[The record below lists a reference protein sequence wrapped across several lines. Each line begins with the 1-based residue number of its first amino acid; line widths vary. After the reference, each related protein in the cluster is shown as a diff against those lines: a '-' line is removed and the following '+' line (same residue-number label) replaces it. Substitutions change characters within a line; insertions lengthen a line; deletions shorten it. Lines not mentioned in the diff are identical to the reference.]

1 MDRKKSVLI
10 ITNDFYPSRGG
21 IQETILG
28 LARQFGDKCVV
39 LAPYYSRH
47 DISNDDKFDFLV
59 VRTNGLRQDR
69 FIDKLLFLGLRRP
82 FVFLVRTGF
91 LIGRVIKK
99 DCYSFVICGH
109 ITNLLTG
116 VFVKRF
122 SEIPLAMIV
131 HGKELLFRGVMKTF
145 KESFAKYLL
154 RQCNYLFVSN
164 RFVKKTLLEMSV
176 PEEKIISIPFGVNFD
191 QNQKTMGERLGNNRK
206 TILTVGRLVE
216 RKGHE
221 VVLRAL
227 PMVLKRFPNV
237 IYQIVGNGSME
248 KKLHHLVDEMKLRKN
263 VEFYGE
269 VNNIK
274 HFYQNCDMFIMPSRF
289 IEEKGDVEG
298 FGLVYLEA
306 NFFGKPVV
314 AGRAGGVSDAVID
327 GVTGILVDPENAEEI
342 ANAIIKL
349 LENPELAHKLGEQG
363 RQRVVTEFTWERAAS
378 IIEQTMTE
386 AKVGN
391 KRVSRSF
398 GESVKRR
405 R

>member
-1 MDRKKSVLI
+1 MSKRKKILI

-21 IQETILG
+21 IQETVFG
-28 LARQFGDKCVV
+28 LARQFGDRCVI
-39 LAPYYSRH
+39 LAPYYSGYNIKMDERFNFS
-47 DISNDDKFDFLV
+47 I

-69 FIDKLLFLGLRRP
+69 FVDNLLFFALRRP
-82 FVFLVRTGF
+82 FMFLIRTVFLINRT
-91 LIGRVIKK
+91 IRGR
-99 DCYSFVICGH
+99 DYSFVICGH
-109 ITNLLTG
+109 ITNILIG
-116 VFVKRF
+116 IMAKR
-122 SEIPLAMIV
+122 ILNVPLGTII
-131 HGKELLFRGVMKTF
+131 HGKELLFVGVLRQLRKNF
-145 KESFAKYLL
+145 VRYLL
-154 RQCNYLFVSN
+154 GSCDYLFMSN
-164 RFVKKTLLEMSV
+164 HFVKKTLLEMNI
-176 PEEKIISIPFGVNFD
+176 PEEKILLIPFGVNFSKR
-191 QNQKTMGERLGNNRK
+191 QKKVEKRLGDNKK

-237 IYQIVGNGSME
+237 IYQIVGKGPME
-248 KKLHHLVDEMKLRKN
+248 KKLQELAKEMKLSKY

-269 VNNIK
+269 VENTES
-274 HFYQNCDMFIMPSRF
+274 FYQNCDIFVMPSRF

-298 FGLVYLEA
+298 FGLVFLEA
-306 NFFGKPVV
+306 NFFGKPVI
-314 AGRAGGVSDAVID
+314 AGRSGGVSDAVVG
-327 GVTGILVDPENAEEI
+327 GVTGTLVDPENPEEI

-363 RQRVVTEFTWERAAS
+363 RQRVLTEFTWERAAS